1 MFAKISQELGAAP
14 IRVRRFVGAVVVAG
28 VAVVLAC
35 IAGTGLSV
43 GNTWS
48 VLALCIVA
56 AIAEK
61 GSIRVTSTTQESIHL
76 LPTLFAAVLFGPL
89 AAAAVGAASMITDF
103 RSPYLRWAAY
113 SSSRSIT
120 GAVAGAVAQLSLGLP
135 LSGVGAIA
143 VATSASAAVAETLD
157 LGFGGIAR

>member
-61 GSIRVTSTTQESIHL
+61 GSIRVTSTTQESISL

-89 AAAAVGAASMITDF
+89 AAAIVGAASMVSDF
-103 RSPYLRWAAY
+103 RSPYLPWAVY
-113 SSSRSIT
+113 TSSRAMT
-120 GAVAGAVAQLSLGLP
+120 GAAAGVVAHSALSMP

-143 VATSASAAVAETLD
+143 VATTA
-157 LGFGGIAR
+157 